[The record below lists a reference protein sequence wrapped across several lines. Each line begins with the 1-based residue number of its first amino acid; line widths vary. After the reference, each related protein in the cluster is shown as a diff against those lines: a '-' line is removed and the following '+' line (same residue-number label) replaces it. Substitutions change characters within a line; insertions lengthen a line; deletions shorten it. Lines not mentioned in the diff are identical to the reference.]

1 MVKICSKCGIEYA
14 DDTMFC
20 SNCGLQ
26 VEEKYIPPVVPQPQI
41 IQQPQQPMT
50 IQPIKKSKTPLIV
63 GVIVVV
69 LAIAFIMGFF
79 LIFSGSQDDA
89 ESQNDAVYNSGQFVG
104 SWDEEYQVG
113 VSNSNSIWTFYDD
126 GTVKMVN
133 NQYSSVIWNDY
144 ETNGDMIC
152 LSSNEYSYY
161 HCYDVTF
168 KEGESKLVLSAAG
181 VNSIILTKI

>member
-1 MVKICSKCGIEYA
+1 MVKFCSKCGIEYS

-26 VEEKYIPPVVPQPQI
+26 VEEKYIPPVVTQPQI
-41 IQQPQQPMT
+41 IQQPQQPRVM
-50 IQPIKKSKTPLIV
+50 QPIKKSKTALIV
-63 GVIVVV
+63 GVIVIVIV
-69 LAIAFIMGFF
+69 IVFIMGFLLF
-79 LIFSGSQDDA
+79 FSGSQD
-89 ESQNDAVYNSGQFVG
+89 DAVYNSGQFVG

-113 VSNSNSIWTFYDD
+113 VSNSDSIWTFFDD
-126 GTVKMVN
+126 GTVKIVN
-133 NQYSSVIWNDY
+133 NQYSSVIWRDY
-144 ETNGDMIC
+144 KIHGDMIC

-168 KEGESKLVLSAAG
+168 KEGENKLELSAAG